1 MFTLMQLPYE
11 KTALNPYMSDKTL
24 DFHHGKH
31 HQAYVDNLNK
41 LIVSTDL
48 DGLNLEDIII
58 KTYGKADKQAIFN
71 NAAQVF
77 NHNLFWQCLTPN
89 KEEQVM
95 PENLK
100 SALVSSF
107 GSVEE
112 FYNKFK
118 EVAMSQFGSGWV
130 WLIKNERGLEIIK
143 TPNAE
148 NPVALELQ
156 PLFALD
162 VWEHSYYLDYQNRR
176 GDFIEAVLRNLV
188 NWQFVATNL

>member
-11 KTALNPYMSDKTL
+11 KNALNPYMSDKTL
-24 DFHHGKH
+24 DFHYGKH

-41 LIVSTDL
+41 LIAGTDL
-48 DGLNLEDIII
+48 DGLDLEDIII
-58 KTYGKADKQAIFN
+58 KTYRQADKQAIFN

-89 KEEQVM
+89 DEEKVM
-95 PENLK
+95 PEDLR
-100 SALVSSF
+100 SILVTSF

-112 FYNKFK
+112 FYTKFK
-118 EVAMSQFGSGWV
+118 EVAMSQFGSGWI
-130 WLIKNERGLEIIK
+130 WLVKNENGLEIIK

-148 NPVALELQ
+148 NPLALQLK

-176 GDFIEAVLRNLV
+176 GDFIEAVLHNLV